1 MTKYYVD
8 IINAAAKAD
17 PKGFI
22 EQCSENYISSVED
35 AATIMLDKGKKVIM
49 LAGPSSSG
57 KTTTAK
63 ILENT
68 MEKSGCEVYT
78 VSLDDFYLPNRE
90 DYPRNKDGS
99 YNFESIEALDIP
111 MIKKCFTELIEDG
124 ESNLPIYDFGIQTR
138 SDQVNNI
145 RLGKDGVMIVEGIH
159 GLNPIITDC
168 LPNDAMARLYV
179 SVSTR
184 IFEENGEIMLR
195 KRNLRLLRRLVRD
208 NRFRDTNAE
217 GTLATWKS
225 VMAGEDNYI
234 FPFRNHA
241 DIKLDSF
248 HPCEI
253 GLLACEAME
262 LLSGVHGTP
271 YDLMAENLLEKI
283 RRFRVIDRSYLKCES
298 LLYEFLGKN

>member
-1 MTKYYVD
+1 MTKYYLS
-8 IINAAAKAD
+8 IINAASKAD

-22 EQCSENYISSVED
+22 EQCNENYISTVSD
-35 AATIMLDKGKKVIM
+35 AATILLDKGKKVIM

-57 KTTTAK
+57 KTTTARLLGDF
-63 ILENT
+63 I
-68 MEKSGCEVYT
+68 EKNGCEVYT

-90 DYPRNKDGS
+90 DYPLNKDGS
-99 YNFESIEALDIP
+99 YNFESIDALDIP
-111 MIKKCFTELIEDG
+111 LIKKCFTELIAGG
-124 ESNLPIYDFGIQTR
+124 ESNLPVYDFSIQTR
-138 SDQVNNI
+138 SKQVNNI

-159 GLNPIITDC
+159 GLNPIITDF
-168 LPNDAMARLYV
+168 LPNDAMARVYV

-184 IFEENGEIMLR
+184 IFDSDGEIMLR
-195 KRNLRLLRRLVRD
+195 KRNLRLLRRIVRD
-208 NRFRDTNAE
+208 NRSRDTDAE
-217 GTLATWKS
+217 STLASWKS

-248 HPCEI
+248 HPCEV

-262 LLSGVHGTP
+262 LLDRVKGTP
-271 YDLMAENLLEKI
+271 YDKMAENLLEKVK
-283 RRFRVIDRSYLKCES
+283 RFRVLDRSYLEGDS